1 MTPAVADAH
10 DRAPVAGA
18 LLFLTAFGLYIVTLA
33 PTVTF
38 WDSGELIAAAYSLGV
53 THQPGYPIYCITAKL
68 FSFIPAGNI
77 AYRANLMS
85 ATLSALTVY
94 VVYAS
99 ILAVFRMRAE
109 GAAPSGVS
117 TVATAAGLAGVVAA
131 TRLFWSQAVV
141 AEVYAAGGLFT
152 ALSIYAWI
160 KAADGT
166 LGMDRYIAL
175 SGLLFGLGVV
185 NHASHVLYL
194 PALLLTW
201 AAVRDVRGCR
211 AGVAQ
216 IAAGVF
222 FALLG
227 LSACIYLPLRSAA
240 GPAINIGHPD
250 TWANFVWVMKFD
262 EYASGAQGLIRGA
275 PALAGRIAGLG
286 PGALAGL
293 AAAVL
298 PSYMLVKEDRRLY
311 LPPLVF
317 MAVYTAAISAQ
328 VAGAE
333 RELSYGLPPK
343 FYIPAL
349 VTGGVLTG
357 GFLRPAIVKLDP
369 RRAGAAAAAVICAA
383 AVFLAV
389 RNFGPNDR
397 SKNYIASDYA
407 ANSLKSV
414 GERGVLLTWGDNG
427 VFPLWYLNVVERY
440 RDDIVL
446 VHTPLMTYGWYLADM
461 EKMLGM
467 KVGFMQGYYLGE
479 NVYRIIKAV
488 TPARGFAYDYSA
500 TQYLKLDEKLLKLSG
515 LVYYEGP
522 GPKADP
528 WPYYVFR
535 GLSDPSVYKGPMD
548 RNITEIYR
556 YHARMSGR
564 VPSALAERPEKRY
577 KSGVGIGERPDYK
590 PLHPPVVGEHRP

>member
-1 MTPAVADAH
+1 MTPAVADAR

-18 LLFLTAFGLYIVTLA
+18 FLFLTVFGMYLFTLA
-33 PTVTF
+33 PTVSF

-53 THQPGYPIYCITAKL
+53 THQPGYPFYCMTAKL

-85 ATLSALTVY
+85 AVLSALTVY

-99 ILAVFRMRAE
+99 ILAIFRMRSD
-109 GAAPSGVS
+109 GGAPSGVS
-117 TVATAAGLAGVVAA
+117 TVATAAGLACVVAA

-141 AEVYAAGGLFT
+141 SEVYAAGGLFT

-166 LGMDRYIAL
+166 LGMDRYVAL

-185 NHASHVLYL
+185 NHASHILYL
-194 PALLLTW
+194 PALALTW
-201 AAVRDVRGCR
+201 AGMRDERRGR

-216 IAAGVF
+216 IATGVF
-222 FALLG
+222 FVLLG
-227 LSACIYLPLRSAA
+227 LSACIYLPVRSAA

-250 TWANFVWVMKFD
+250 TWANFIWVMKRD
-262 EYASGAQGLIRGA
+262 EYASGAQWLIRSA
-275 PALAGRIAGLG
+275 PALAGRVAGLG
-286 PGALAGL
+286 PAALLGL
-293 AAAVL
+293 AVAAI
-298 PSYMLVKEDRRLY
+298 PFYMLVKEDRRLY

-317 MAVYTAAISAQ
+317 LAVYTAAISAQ
-328 VAGAE
+328 VSGADH
-333 RELSYGLPPK
+333 ELSYGLPAK

-349 VTGGVLTG
+349 VAGAVVAG
-357 GFLRPAIVKLDP
+357 GFLRPAVVKLDP
-369 RRAGAAAAAVICAA
+369 RRAGAAAAAVVCAA
-383 AVFLAV
+383 AIFLAV
-389 RNFGPNDR
+389 RNFGPNDC

-407 ANSLKSV
+407 ANSLKSA

-427 VFPLWYLNVVERY
+427 VFPLWYMNVVERY

-446 VHTPLMTYGWYLADM
+446 VHTPLMTYGWYLADVDN
-461 EKMLGM
+461 MLGM
-467 KVGFMQGYYLGE
+467 KVGFMKGYYLGE

-515 LVYYEGP
+515 LVYYEGQ
-522 GPKADP
+522 GPHSDP
-528 WPYYVFR
+528 WAYYVFR
-535 GLSDPSVYKGPMD
+535 GVGDPSVYKGPMD
-548 RNITEIYR
+548 RNIIEIYR
-556 YHARMSGR
+556 YHARLSGR
-564 VPSALAERPEKRY
+564 VPSALGERPEKRE
-577 KSGVGIGERPDYK
+577 KSGVGLGERPDNE
-590 PLHPPVVGEHRP
+590 PLHPPVVGEQRP